1 MELLVTEDQ
10 AYSAMF
16 IFLKEAWKRTNSD
29 GLAMILGDMSLLEDG
44 TPADPAVVE
53 DWKSAVARALGGESA
68 GRLTLS

>member
-1 MELLVTEDQ
+1 MTEDQ

-16 IFLKEAWKRTNSD
+16 IFLKEAWKRINSD

-53 DWKSAVARALGGESA
+53 DWKSAVARALGGERA